1 VTTPDPGGP
10 GVSSSLVGVAGTSA
24 SDTWAV
30 GSTGTGTLILRWDGS
45 RWTRVPSPAPGVSAE
60 LFSVA
65 ASSAS
70 NIWAVGIFDDGTSQN
85 ALAVHCC

>member
-1 VTTPDPGGP
+1 
-10 GVSSSLVGVAGTSA
+10 
-24 SDTWAV
+24 V

-45 RWTRVPSPAPGVSAE
+45 RWTRVPSPTPGANAQ
-60 LFSVA
+60 LFAVA

-70 NIWAVGIFDDGTSQN
+70 NIWAVGIFSNGTDN